1 MAATG
6 TRAAAA
12 WIAAVFLMASC
23 GGGGGSTSHLGVL
36 SVVVLTQPA
45 GPLSPFGTTAG
56 GDRVEISGTGFGA
69 GSFVRFAGAP
79 AVVEQATSTKL
90 VVVTP
95 PGPEGFATIEV
106 QNPAGPPANLADVFR
121 YVAPPS
127 VLSVVATDGPT
138 VNEARAPVAGSG
150 IEVLGANF
158 KSGAE
163 VLVDGIVSPTTF
175 VDATT
180 VRATA
185 PVHKGEGDVD
195 VAVRNP
201 EGLSATLPGGLF
213 YTQEFSLA
221 AETVF
226 DESRARHLYR
236 RAAFGGSRA
245 MIVEAAGDGLPATV
259 AALATFTNDA
269 AEEQVALGIYGA
281 TPPPATMLSGRVN
294 KEWWIHLLLHD
305 SNPFQERLAWFLH
318 DHFATS
324 ERNFDDNFR
333 WVMYVQ
339 IQLFRRFSLA
349 TTDSTANG
357 APGLGYNW
365 KNLLVEVA
373 KDRAMLEWLNGSGSF
388 RDSPNENF
396 PRELWELFMLGEGK
410 GYTEADIQEA
420 ARAFT
425 GFFTYYP
432 RDDFNEPRDMAY
444 ASQLHDERSKT
455 ILGSTG
461 FYGYDSISPF
471 WLVSYPPVV
480 TDPRVQTD
488 PRDTGGGVVAL
499 TLRQR
504 PVEASRHICRKL
516 FEFFVYE
523 NAHDSVVDALA
534 AQLRAP
540 GGDQWNLRPVLETI
554 LESEAMFSA
563 RARKSQGKSPAAYV
577 LGLLRTTGIRLHPD
591 PTTEAAR
598 GLLSL
603 EYVGQVPLDPPDVS
617 GWPIGTAWAGAQP
630 MLDRTNY
637 LGLVSTIILNDYGT
651 DIAPLLP
658 PGPPSPQALV
668 DHIAGTLDVDLSPN
682 ARAGMIEYV
691 NSQWVNGQQVPF
703 TYDPSDQDHVTMK
716 TRGLLWMI
724 AQYHDS
730 HAR

>member
-6 TRAAAA
+6 KRAAA
-12 WIAAVFLMASC
+12 WIAAALVMASC
-23 GGGGGSTSHLGVL
+23 GGGGGGTASLSVL
-36 SVVVLTQPA
+36 SVKVLTQPV

-56 GDRVEISGTGFGA
+56 GDRVEISGTGFGP
-69 GSFVRFAGAP
+69 GSFVRFAGAS
-79 AVVEQATSTKL
+79 AVIEQVTSKKL

-95 PGPEGFATIEV
+95 PGPEGFATIDV
-106 QNPAGPPANLADVFR
+106 QNPAGPPASLPDVFR
-121 YVAPPS
+121 YLEPPT
-127 VLSVVATDGPT
+127 VLSVLATDGPT
-138 VNEARAPVAGSG
+138 VGEARAPVAGSG

-163 VLVDGIVSPTTF
+163 VLVDGVASPTTL

-185 PVHKGEGDVD
+185 PAHKGEGNVD

-201 EGLSATLPGGLF
+201 EGIAGTLPAGLF
-213 YTQEFSLA
+213 YTQEFSLVP
-221 AETVF
+221 ETVF
-226 DESRARHLYR
+226 DEARARHLYR
-236 RAAFGGSRA
+236 RAAFGAPRA
-245 MIVEAAGDGLPATV
+245 TIEKAAGDGLPATV
-259 AALATFTNDA
+259 AALTGFTNDA
-269 AEEQVALGIYGA
+269 AEEQIALGIFGA
-281 TPPPATMLSGRVN
+281 TPPPAPMLSARVI
-294 KEWWIHLLLHD
+294 KEWWIRLLLHD

-333 WVMYVQ
+333 WVMYTQ

-349 TTDSTANG
+349 TTGAAANG

-388 RDSPNENF
+388 RDAPNENF

-444 ASQLHDERSKT
+444 AAQLHDERSKT
-455 ILGSTG
+455 ILGATG

-471 WLVSYPPVV
+471 WLVSFPPVV
-480 TDPRVQTD
+480 TDPGVQTD

-516 FEFFVYE
+516 FQFFVYE

-540 GGDQWNLRPVLETI
+540 GRDQWNLKPILDTI
-554 LESEAMFSA
+554 LNSEAMYSQ
-563 RARKSQGKSPAAYV
+563 RARKSQVKSPVDYV
-577 LGLLRTTGIRLHPD
+577 LGFLRTTGIRLHED
-591 PTTEAAR
+591 PATEAAR

-617 GWPIGTAWAGAQP
+617 GWPTGTAWAGAQP
-630 MLDRTNY
+630 MLDRTNL
-637 LGLVSTIILNDYGT
+637 LGLASTILLNEYDA

-668 DHIAGTLDVDLSPN
+668 DHIAETLDVELSPN
-682 ARAGMIEYV
+682 ARTRMIEYV
-691 NSQWVNGQQVPF
+691 NSEWVNGQQVAF
-703 TYDPSDQDHVTMK
+703 AYDPGDEDHVTMK